1 MAELATHLY
10 LSRVGRYIRHGGTP
24 EVPVPDTVYAYA
36 VYSNGSISSMGSG
49 TYSAAADYYFPGA
62 SYGYEPPQYL
72 RDDSYWVTFRPSRVW
87 YWFTG
92 SAGDYWD
99 LRYGVTNSSIIRQ
112 KPTAF
117 TERPYSSFYKP
128 GASLLSIYYD
138 TSAVPS
144 GTIDPVKNYL
154 AISPWYAPGEEPA
167 VTQVLG
173 VVELDAL
180 FALNGIVSDPTFHT
194 ADFFT
199 ATPVEKPVFWTNLV
213 GTKETV

>member
-10 LSRVGRYIRHGGTP
+10 LSRVGRYIGHGETP
-24 EVPVPDTVYAYA
+24 EVPAPDTVYAYA
-36 VYSNGSISSMGSG
+36 VYTNGSISSMGSG
-49 TYSAAADYYFPGA
+49 TYSAAADYYYPGA
-62 SYGYEPPQYL
+62 AYGYEPPQYL
-72 RDDSYWVTFRPSRVW
+72 RDDPYWETFDPSMTW
-87 YWFTG
+87 YGFTG

-99 LRYGVTNSSIIRQ
+99 LRYGVTNSSIIRP

-117 TERPYSSFYKP
+117 TERPYSSFNND

-144 GTIDPVKNYL
+144 GTIDSAKNYL
-154 AISPWYAPGEEPA
+154 AISPWYAPGDEPG
-167 VTQVLG
+167 VLPVLG

-180 FALNGIVSDPTFHT
+180 FALNGIVSDPAFHT

-199 ATPVEKPVFWTNLV
+199 TTPVEKPVFWTSLV